1 MPLRQVSGHATQN
14 GRSNE
19 VLVAAGLAAN
29 KPVKEAVLKTCQ
41 QGGSEA
47 ASGEK
52 RMGCGLSYGTGS
64 TFSKRSQ
71 WAANGAQGGSSGGGT
86 GLGKREAL
94 EDRTFAVYKNFSAIA
109 IGTHQYSSIVYL
121 FVCQARLA
129 VDDFEKLGQESN
141 ESVEAP

>member
-1 MPLRQVSGHATQN
+1 MWSLLWDRV
-14 GRSNE
+14 
-19 VLVAAGLAAN
+19 
-29 KPVKEAVLKTCQ
+29 
-41 QGGSEA
+41 
-47 ASGEK
+47 
-52 RMGCGLSYGTGS
+52 Y
-64 TFSKRSQ
+64 FSKRSQ

-129 VDDFEKLGQESN
+129 VDDFEKLGRRATNQSRLRRLKGWD
-141 ESVEAP
+141 AQYW